1 TLGGTALPMGL
12 ALILVVDAQWALGH
26 ALGSVLVPAFLLGAA
41 LSLLTAFNTAALI
54 SERAEAPRHLL
65 LRIAA
70 FGVLRSWPLSLLNLA
85 VMVIAVMGLTWQP
98 LLCWVLASS
107 LVLYV
112 IWAGARWS
120 LLPTVRPR
128 ASSPLTL
135 QGSACGSGGADGGHG
150 EGRASALGSLEAQPV
165 DGPAPG
171 RRQQR
176 VVDLPP
182 LQGTGAELRLPAQL
196 GDRPGQGAHPQQAGR
211 VLEGVAGDHV
221 TEQNGRDV
229 LVAAAR
235 LELPCVADP
244 HRAG

>member
-1 TLGGTALPMGL
+1 
-12 ALILVVDAQWALGH
+12 
-26 ALGSVLVPAFLLGAA
+26 
-41 LSLLTAFNTAALI
+41 

-85 VMVIAVMGLTWQP
+85 VMAIAVMGLTWQP

-112 IWAGARWS
+112 ISAAARW
-120 LLPTVRPR
+120 PIVTTVCPG
-128 ASSPLTL
+128 ASCPVTR
-135 QGSACGSGGADGGHG
+135 QGAAGGSGGAGGGHG
-150 EGRASALGSLEAQPV
+150 EGRPAALGSLEAQPV
-165 DGPAPG
+165 DAPAPG

-221 TEQNGRDV
+221 TEQN
-229 LVAAAR
+229 
-235 LELPCVADP
+235 
-244 HRAG
+244 